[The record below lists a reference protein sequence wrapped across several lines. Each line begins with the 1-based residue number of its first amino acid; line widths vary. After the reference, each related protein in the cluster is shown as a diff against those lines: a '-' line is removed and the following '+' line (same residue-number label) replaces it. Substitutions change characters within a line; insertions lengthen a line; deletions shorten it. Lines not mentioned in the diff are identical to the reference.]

1 MSVVDTEKSA
11 AAKLRIMAA
20 RILAQSRWPYVST
33 LLYSLKLIESDPQEI
48 PTMAVDTGWR
58 LYYSA
63 DFVMSETAEA
73 LATVLL
79 HECMHC
85 MLEHG
90 KRFEALPLATK
101 NNTIWNYAGDC
112 AINQVLDD
120 SHFQWTEVTPV
131 RYKDIEEQGVDRTMS
146 TETAYSVMVEY
157 QKNHPEL
164 HRDHDCGSVSG
175 GRRRQYELDPH
186 DQDSPAAS
194 VNQQDNILDSVASAI
209 LAAQNDG
216 RDIPEALTRIAR
228 DRLEPQLNWKKLLAF
243 NLRSA
248 ISNVAGRRDYT
259 YSRPSR
265 RQSAINSGATKFIF
279 PAMRQPQPPCVG
291 IVLDTSGSIGDDTL
305 DLYLSEIRG
314 IFTAVG
320 ISSGLYVLPTDSKV
334 HEVEKIRSFDLRK
347 VRIAGGGGTD
357 MSVGIYEALKIRPRV
372 NIVVILTDG
381 ATPWPEKKPVG
392 SILYLAVLTTKT
404 YQEYVPQ
411 WMTSVVI
418 DSY

>member
-1 MSVVDTEKSA
+1 MSPVDEEKSA
-11 AAKLRIMAA
+11 AARLRIMAA

-33 LLYSLKLIESDPQEI
+33 LLYSLKLVESDPREI

-63 DFVMSETAEA
+63 DFVMSESAEA

-90 KRFEALPLATK
+90 RRFEALPAANK
-101 NNTIWNYAGDC
+101 DNRMWNYAGDC

-120 SHFQWTEVTPV
+120 AHMQWTEVTPV
-131 RYKDIEEQGVDRTMS
+131 RYINIEEQGVNRNMS
-146 TETAYSVMVEY
+146 TEVAYATMVEY
-157 QKNHPEL
+157 RRNNPQAEEEN
-164 HRDHDCGSVSG
+164 DCGSVSG
-175 GRRRQYELDPH
+175 GKRRTYELDAE
-186 DQDSPAAS
+186 DTVSPAAD
-194 VNQQDNILDSVASAI
+194 VNQQNNVLDSVSSAI
-209 LAAQNDG
+209 IKAQNDG
-216 RDIPEALTRIAR
+216 EEIPDALSRIAR
-228 DRLEPQLNWKKLLAF
+228 DRLEPQLDWKKLLAF
-243 NLRSA
+243 NIRSA

-259 YSRPSR
+259 YARPSR
-265 RQSAINSGATKFIF
+265 RQGSVNTPETKFIF

-291 IVLDTSGSIGDDTL
+291 IVIDTSGSINDDTL

-320 ISSGLYVLPTDSKV
+320 VSSGLWVLPCDAKV
-334 HEVEKIRSFDLRK
+334 HEVAKIKSFDLTK
-347 VRIAGGGGTD
+347 VRIKGGGGTD

-381 ATPWPEKKPVG
+381 ATPWPDRKPVG
-392 SILYLAVLTTKT
+392 SILYLAVLTSKS
-404 YQEYVPQ
+404 YEKYVPN
-411 WMTSVVI
+411 WMSSIVI

>member
-1 MSVVDTEKSA
+1 
-11 AAKLRIMAA
+11 MAA

-33 LLYSLKLIESDPQEI
+33 LLYSLKLVESDPQEI

-63 DFVMSETAEA
+63 DFVMSESAEA

-90 KRFEALPLATK
+90 RRFEALPVVNK
-101 NNTIWNYAGDC
+101 NNRIWNYAGDC

-120 SHFQWTEVTPV
+120 AHMQWTEVTPV
-131 RYKDIEEQGVDRTMS
+131 RYINIEEQGVDRTMS
-146 TETAYSVMVEY
+146 TEVAYATMVEY
-157 QKNHPEL
+157 RKNHPEAEQE
-164 HRDHDCGSVSG
+164 HDCGSVSG
-175 GRRRQYELDPH
+175 GSKRQYELEPD
-186 DQDSPAAS
+186 DSESPAADI
-194 VNQQDNILDSVASAI
+194 NQQNNILDSVSSAI
-209 LAAQNDG
+209 LKAENEG
-216 RDIPEALTRIAR
+216 EEIPEALTRIAR
-228 DRLEPQLNWKKLLAF
+228 DRLEPQLDWKKLLAF
-243 NLRSA
+243 NIRSA

-259 YSRPSR
+259 YARPSR
-265 RQSAINSGATKFIF
+265 RQGSVSTLDTKFIF

-291 IVLDTSGSIGDDTL
+291 IVLDTSGSINDDTL

-320 ISSGLYVLPTDSKV
+320 VSSGLWVLPCDSRV
-334 HEVEKIRSFDLRK
+334 HEVAKIKSFDLKK
-347 VRIAGGGGTD
+347 VRIQGGGGTD

-381 ATPWPEKKPVG
+381 ATPWPERKPVG
-392 SILYLAVLTTKT
+392 SILYLAVLTSKS
-404 YQEYVPQ
+404 YEKYVPS
-411 WMTSVVI
+411 WMASVVI